1 MVNVKANMEIRKKI
15 IEKGLFYYQIAK
27 RLGVSDITFSRWMR
41 EELSEARKQRILEIL
56 EEYGDE

>member
-41 EELSEARKQRILEIL
+41 EELSEPRKQRILAIL
-56 EEYGDE
+56 EDYGDE